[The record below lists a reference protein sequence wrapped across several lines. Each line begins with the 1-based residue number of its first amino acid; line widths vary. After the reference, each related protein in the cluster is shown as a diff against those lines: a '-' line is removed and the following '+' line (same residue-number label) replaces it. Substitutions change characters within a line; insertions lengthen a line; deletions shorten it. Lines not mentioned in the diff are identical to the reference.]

1 MNSVRYPVVLF
12 SIFLL
17 FASSCGLFG
26 SGEKEISEAQR
37 QQALSHY
44 ESAIEYGNAGNLEA
58 AVIQLDQAILLNPG
72 LTEAYIARGRARADL
87 DRYPEAIE
95 DYNVA
100 IEMDPDDPL
109 IYIDRAVALLP
120 DFRVQD
126 GLGRLRQDRR
136 AWRRQL

>member
-1 MNSVRYPVVLF
+1 MNGVRYPVVLF

-26 SGEKEISEAQR
+26 SGEEEISEAQR
-37 QQALSHY
+37 QQALIHY

-87 DRYPEAIE
+87 NRYPEAIE
-95 DYNVA
+95 DYNMANRGRPRQPSA
-100 IEMDPDDPL
+100 IHRP
-109 IYIDRAVALLP
+109 RRRLLP

-126 GLGRLRQDRR
+126 RLG
-136 AWRRQL
+136 